1 MLLDLVLGAL
11 GEPCGANGCIR
22 DVRME
27 PSFKDGLVS
36 HHPQH
41 GRLQGAKQDASS
53 VHGHVRVGIPRTRYI
68 VVPHVHKRH
77 PSPIQWIWLWERL
90 GKRNFFPSIEV
101 SLGRGFSSFPQ
112 LSAPLLNKLPLSRAP
127 SSFLFFPSILIS
139 SILESKPWVTPNGRK
154 VKGIEY
160 IRFMECTYLG

>member
-22 DVRME
+22 DVRLE

-68 VVPHVHKRH
+68 VVPHVHTRH
-77 PSPIQWIWLWERL
+77 PRPIQWICLWERL

-101 SLGRGFSSFPQ
+101 SLEEDS
-112 LSAPLLNKLPLSRAP
+112 LPSP
-127 SSFLFFPSILIS
+127 SSQLPS
-139 SILESKPWVTPNGRK
+139 
-154 VKGIEY
+154 
-160 IRFMECTYLG
+160 

>member
-22 DVRME
+22 DVRLE
-27 PSFKDGLVS
+27 PSFKEGLVS

-53 VHGHVRVGIPRTRYI
+53 VHGHVRVDVRVGMPRTRYI

-77 PSPIQWIWLWERL
+77 PSPIQWI
-90 GKRNFFPSIEV
+90 
-101 SLGRGFSSFPQ
+101 
-112 LSAPLLNKLPLSRAP
+112 
-127 SSFLFFPSILIS
+127 
-139 SILESKPWVTPNGRK
+139 
-154 VKGIEY
+154 
-160 IRFMECTYLG
+160 